1 MRGILKCIVS
11 ATDSKIGIQGVPLCL
26 RTFVV
31 NVFQH
36 RRIGA
41 LECVLADIL
50 QTFRNINGLQ
60 VVAIKNVSISI
71 SQSDFES
78 ATFRREEQ

>member
-60 VVAIKNVSISI
+60 VVAIRKCFYFN
-71 SQSDFES
+71 FPK
-78 ATFRREEQ
+78 